1 MSINTKQ
8 YPWKFKLIWS
18 GIEWWQSEKTLGTDH
33 YFYYF
38 YWFDWISKKENRFLG
53 YEYMYYDGPH
63 VALCFWWVC
72 ITWSTPW
79 TKVKK

>member
-1 MSINTKQ
+1 MKQ
-8 YPWKFKLIWS
+8 YPWKFKLKWS

-38 YWFDWISKKENRFLG
+38 YWFDLIEKKENRFLG
-53 YEYMYYDGPH
+53 YEYTYYDGPH

-72 ITWSTPW
+72 IIWSTPW

>member
-1 MSINTKQ
+1 MKQ
-8 YPWKFKLIWS
+8 YPWKFKLKWN

-38 YWFDWISKKENRFLG
+38 YWFDLIEKKENRFLG
-53 YEYMYYDGPH
+53 YDYMYYDGPH

-72 ITWSTPW
+72 MTWSTPW
-79 TKVKK
+79 TKVRKEE

>member
-1 MSINTKQ
+1 MKQ
-8 YPWKFKLIWS
+8 YPWKFKLRWNS
-18 GIEWWQSEKTLGTDH
+18 IEWGQSEETLRTD
-33 YFYYF
+33 YYF
-38 YWFDWISKKENRFLG
+38 YWFDWIEKKENRFLG

-72 ITWSTPW
+72 VTWSTPW

>member
-1 MSINTKQ
+1 MKQ
-8 YPWKFKLIWS
+8 YPCKFKLRWS
-18 GIEWWQSEKTLGTDH
+18 GIEWGQSEKTLGTGV

-38 YWFDWISKKENRFLG
+38 YWFDLIEKKENRFLG

-72 ITWSTPW
+72 MTWSTPW
-79 TKVKK
+79 TKVRK